1 MIDRDGVVL
10 PIRRQVAW
18 HFGGNAV
25 PRGGITSFL
34 TGPKRVSFP
43 SVKFLSSQLAYVL
56 GQREMRRNLRA
67 LLSYLALL
75 AATIAAFSV
84 LFHVIMLY
92 EDQQHSWLTGL
103 YWTLTVMSTLGFGDI
118 TFHSDLG
125 RSFSI
130 LVLISGIVMLLIL
143 LPFTF
148 IRFFYAP
155 WLEAQ
160 LRMRAPRQ
168 AAPGVR
174 DHVIICRYDEIAR
187 GLIQRLGE
195 TSLPYYVIESDPA
208 RAAELHADGVSVIA
222 GAPDANATYEGLRA
236 ADARL
241 VLANL
246 GDAANTNITLTVR
259 DVAPDLPVVA
269 LAEEF
274 DSVDVLE
281 LSGASQVFLLKH
293 QLGEQLASR
302 VAVGTPTAHRI
313 GRFEDLVFAEFPI
326 HATSLPGRSI
336 RDTRLRALTGLNIVA
351 VWERGRL
358 LPANPD
364 TVLSDHSVPVI
375 VGTEEQLTE
384 LDALFVIYP
393 HNDKPVLVIGGGKV
407 GCAAARALRERD
419 TAVTILDQDPS
430 LEQHLTRV
438 ADRVV
443 VGDCASIDVV
453 MDAGIADAPSV
464 VLTTNDDAT
473 NIFLALYCR
482 KLNAETHIVSRIT
495 QEWNLEAIHR
505 AGANFALSHVALA
518 VKSLISLVQGRE
530 LVILGEG
537 AELFVESV
545 PSALAGKSL
554 GESGIGARTG
564 LNVIAVR
571 HAGAS
576 NTNPSAGIELSQD
589 AELVML
595 GTPEQRRHFAKAFA

>member
-1 MIDRDGVVL
+1 
-10 PIRRQVAW
+10 
-18 HFGGNAV
+18 
-25 PRGGITSFL
+25 
-34 TGPKRVSFP
+34 
-43 SVKFLSSQLAYVL
+43 VKFLSSQLAYVL

-67 LLSYLALL
+67 LLSYLGLL
-75 AATIAAFSV
+75 ALITGAYSV
-84 LFHVIMLY
+84 LFHAIMLY

-118 TFHSDLG
+118 TFQSDLG
-125 RSFSI
+125 RSFSM
-130 LVLISGIVMLLIL
+130 LVLVSGIVMLLIL

-160 LRMRAPRQ
+160 VRLRAPRR
-168 AAPGVR
+168 AAEDVR

-187 GLIQRLGE
+187 GLIQRLDE

-208 RAAELHADGVSVIA
+208 KAAELHGDGVSVVA
-222 GAPDANATYEGLRA
+222 GAPDANATYEALRA
-236 ADARL
+236 PDARL

-259 DVAPDLPVVA
+259 EVAPSLPVVA
-269 LAEEF
+269 LAEDI

-281 LSGASQVFLLKH
+281 LSGASQVLPLKQ

-302 VAVGTPTAHRI
+302 VAVGTPQAHRI

-326 HATSLPGRSI
+326 HATTLPGRTI

-358 LPANPD
+358 LPAGPD

-393 HNDKPVLVIGGGKV
+393 YNEDPVLVIGGGKV
-407 GCAAARALRERD
+407 GCATARALRERGI
-419 TAVTILDQDPS
+419 AVTILDQGLSPDPQ
-430 LEQHLTRV
+430 LAQV

-443 VGDCASIDVV
+443 VGDAANLQVV
-453 MDAGIADAPSV
+453 TDAGIAKAPSV

-482 KLNAETHIVSRIT
+482 KLNPETHIVSRIT
-495 QEWNLEAIHR
+495 QDWNLEAIHR
-505 AGANFALSHVALA
+505 AGANFALSHGALA

-530 LVILGEG
+530 LVVLGEG
-537 AELFVESV
+537 AELFVEGV
-545 PSALAGKSL
+545 PSTLAGARL

-571 HAGAS
+571 HAGVS
-576 NTNPSAGIELSQD
+576 KTNPSAGTELPQD

-595 GTPEQRRHFAKAFA
+595 GTAEQRRQFVKFFA

>member
-1 MIDRDGVVL
+1 M
-10 PIRRQVAW
+10 
-18 HFGGNAV
+18 
-25 PRGGITSFL
+25 
-34 TGPKRVSFP
+34 
-43 SVKFLSSQLAYVL
+43 KFLSSQLAYVL

-67 LLSYLALL
+67 LLSYLGLL
-75 AATIAAFSV
+75 ALITGAYSV
-84 LFHVIMLY
+84 LFHAIMLY

-118 TFHSDLG
+118 TFQSDLG
-125 RSFSI
+125 RSFSM
-130 LVLISGIVMLLIL
+130 LVLVSGIVMLLIL

-160 LRMRAPRQ
+160 VRLRAPRR
-168 AAPGVR
+168 AAEDVR

-187 GLIQRLGE
+187 GLILRLDE

-208 RAAELHADGVSVIA
+208 KAAELHGDGVSVVA
-222 GAPDANATYEGLRA
+222 GAPDANATYEALRA
-236 ADARL
+236 PDARL

-259 DVAPDLPVVA
+259 EVAPSLPVVA
-269 LAEEF
+269 LAEDI

-281 LSGASQVFLLKH
+281 LSGASQVLPLKQ

-302 VAVGTPTAHRI
+302 VAVGTPQAHRI

-326 HATSLPGRSI
+326 HATTLPGRTI

-358 LPANPD
+358 LPAGPD

-384 LDALFVIYP
+384 LDALFVIYR
-393 HNDKPVLVIGGGKV
+393 HNENPVLIIGGGKV
-407 GCAAARALRERD
+407 GCATARALRERD

-430 LEQHLTRV
+430 LEPQLAQV

-443 VGDCASIDVV
+443 VGDAANLQVV
-453 MDAGIADAPSV
+453 TDAGIAKAPSV

-482 KLNAETHIVSRIT
+482 KLNPETHIVSRIT
-495 QEWNLEAIHR
+495 QDWNLEAIHR
-505 AGANFALSHVALA
+505 AGANFALSHGALA

-530 LVILGEG
+530 LVVLGEG
-537 AELFVESV
+537 AELFVEGV
-545 PSALAGKSL
+545 PSTLAGARL

-571 HAGAS
+571 HAGVS
-576 NTNPSAGIELSQD
+576 KTNPSAGTELPQD

-595 GTPEQRRHFAKAFA
+595 GTAEQRRQFVKFFA

>member
-1 MIDRDGVVL
+1 M
-10 PIRRQVAW
+10 
-18 HFGGNAV
+18 
-25 PRGGITSFL
+25 
-34 TGPKRVSFP
+34 
-43 SVKFLSSQLAYVL
+43 KFLSSQFAYVL

-67 LLSYLALL
+67 LLSYLGLL
-75 AATIAAFSV
+75 ALITGAYSV
-84 LFHVIMLY
+84 LFHAIMLY

-118 TFHSDLG
+118 TFQSDLG
-125 RSFSI
+125 RSFSM
-130 LVLISGIVMLLIL
+130 LVLVSGIVMLLIL

-160 LRMRAPRQ
+160 VRLRAPRR
-168 AAPGVR
+168 AAEDVR

-187 GLIQRLGE
+187 GLILRLDE

-208 RAAELHADGVSVIA
+208 KAAELHGDGVSVVA
-222 GAPDANATYEGLRA
+222 GAPDANATYEALRA
-236 ADARL
+236 PDARL

-259 DVAPDLPVVA
+259 EVAPSLPVVA
-269 LAEEF
+269 LAEDI

-281 LSGASQVFLLKH
+281 LSGASQVLPLKQ

-302 VAVGTPTAHRI
+302 VAVGTPQAHRI

-326 HATSLPGRSI
+326 HATTLPGRTI

-358 LPANPD
+358 LPAGPD

-393 HNDKPVLVIGGGKV
+393 YNEDPVLVIGGGKV
-407 GCAAARALRERD
+407 GCATARALRERGI
-419 TAVTILDQDPS
+419 AVTILDQGLSPDPQ
-430 LEQHLTRV
+430 LAQV

-443 VGDCASIDVV
+443 VGDAANLQVV
-453 MDAGIADAPSV
+453 TDAGIAKAPSV

-482 KLNAETHIVSRIT
+482 KLNPETHIVSRIT
-495 QEWNLEAIHR
+495 QDWNLEAIHR
-505 AGANFALSHVALA
+505 AGANFALSHGALA

-530 LVILGEG
+530 LVVLGEG
-537 AELFVESV
+537 AELFVEGV
-545 PSALAGKSL
+545 PSTLAGARL

-571 HAGAS
+571 HAGVS
-576 NTNPSAGIELSQD
+576 KTNPSAGTELPQD

-595 GTPEQRRHFAKAFA
+595 GTAEQRRQFVKFFA

>member
-1 MIDRDGVVL
+1 M
-10 PIRRQVAW
+10 
-18 HFGGNAV
+18 
-25 PRGGITSFL
+25 
-34 TGPKRVSFP
+34 
-43 SVKFLSSQLAYVL
+43 KFLSSQLAFIL

-75 AATIAAFSV
+75 AATIGAFSV
-84 LFHVIMLY
+84 LFHAIMLY

-118 TFHSDLG
+118 TFQSDLG
-125 RSFSI
+125 RIFSL
-130 LVLISGIVMLLIL
+130 LVLISGIVMLLIV

-160 LRMRAPRQ
+160 VRLRAPRR
-168 AAPGVR
+168 AAEGVR
-174 DHVIICRYDEIAR
+174 DHVIICKYDEIAR

-195 TSLPYYVIESDPA
+195 TSLPYYVIESDPVK
-208 RAAELHADGVSVIA
+208 AAGMHADGVSVVA
-222 GAPDANATYEGLRA
+222 GAPEANATYEALRA

-259 DVAPDLPVVA
+259 DVAPDVPVVA
-269 LAEEF
+269 LAE
-274 DSVDVLE
+274 DLNSVDVLE
-281 LSGASQVFLLKH
+281 LSGASQVFPLKQ

-302 VAVGTPTAHRI
+302 VAAGTPQAHRI

-326 HATSLPGRSI
+326 HATALPGRTI

-358 LPANPD
+358 LPAGPD
-364 TVLSDHSVPVI
+364 TVLTDHSVPVI
-375 VGTEEQLTE
+375 VGTEDQLTE
-384 LDALFVIYP
+384 LDALFVIYR
-393 HNDKPVLVIGGGKV
+393 HNENPVLIIGGGKV
-407 GCAAARALRERD
+407 GCATARALRARD
-419 TAVTILDQDPS
+419 TAVTILDHDPS
-430 LEQHLTRV
+430 LEPQLAQV

-443 VGDCASIDVV
+443 VGDAANLQVV
-453 MDAGIADAPSV
+453 TDAGIAEAPSV

-495 QEWNLEAIHR
+495 QDWNLEAIHR
-505 AGANFALSHVALA
+505 AGANFALSHGALA

-545 PSALAGKSL
+545 SSALAGKRL
-554 GESGIGARTG
+554 GDSGIGAQTG

-571 HAGAS
+571 HAGIS
-576 NTNPSAGIELSQD
+576 KTNPSADTELPRD

-595 GTPEQRRHFAKAFA
+595 GTREQRRHFVQLFA

>member
-1 MIDRDGVVL
+1 
-10 PIRRQVAW
+10 
-18 HFGGNAV
+18 
-25 PRGGITSFL
+25 
-34 TGPKRVSFP
+34 
-43 SVKFLSSQLAYVL
+43 VKFLSSQLAYVL

-75 AATIAAFSV
+75 AATIGVYSV
-84 LFHVIMLY
+84 LFHAIMLY

-118 TFHSDLG
+118 TFQSDLG

-130 LVLISGIVMLLIL
+130 LVLVSGIVMLLIL

-160 LRMRAPRQ
+160 VRLRAPRR
-168 AAPGVR
+168 AAAGVR
-174 DHVIICRYDEIAR
+174 DHVILCRYDEIAR

-208 RAAELHADGVSVIA
+208 KAAEMHADGVSVVA
-222 GAPDANATYEGLRA
+222 GAPDANATYEALRA

-246 GDAANTNITLTVR
+246 GDATNTNITLTVR

-269 LAEEF
+269 LAEDI

-281 LSGASQVFLLKH
+281 LSGASQVFPLKH

-302 VAVGTPTAHRI
+302 VAVGTPQAHRI

-326 HATSLPGRSI
+326 HATNLPGRTI

-358 LPANPD
+358 LPAGPD

-393 HNDKPVLVIGGGKV
+393 HNENPVLVIGGGKV
-407 GCAAARALRERD
+407 GCATARALRERG
-419 TAVTILDQDPS
+419 TAVTILDHDPS
-430 LEQHLTRV
+430 LEPKLAQV

-443 VGDCASIDVV
+443 IGDAANLQMV
-453 MDAGIADAPSV
+453 MDAGIATAPSV

-495 QEWNLEAIHR
+495 QDWNVEAIHR
-505 AGANFALSHVALA
+505 AGASFALSHASLA

-537 AELFVESV
+537 AELFVEGV
-545 PSALAGKSL
+545 PPTLARKEL

-571 HAGAS
+571 HAGVS
-576 NTNPSAGIELSQD
+576 KTNPSAGTELPQD

-595 GTPEQRRHFAKAFA
+595 GTAEQRQHFVQLFA